1 MLYGKNK
8 QDLLWGLSAYNSLWI
23 SQLCECLLRACRWQE
38 EQSAA
43 AMLSGLASS
52 AIYRQTSGPSLV
64 HLSVAPSRETAISCA
79 ACHCALRSAVPLSR
93 VTSAYADCCCSFE
106 ESHWTE
112 WLINDQ
118 MLATLG
124 GPAGLS
130 RAYYAMATLF
140 PQAGRFQPPPSKRH
154 CISGKRGTDCGMC
167 NY

>member
-1 MLYGKNK
+1 MLYGKNT

-23 SQLCECLLRACRWQE
+23 SQLCECLLRACHWQE

-43 AMLSGLASS
+43 AML
-52 AIYRQTSGPSLV
+52 RQTSGPSLV
-64 HLSVAPSRETAISCA
+64 HLSVAPNRETAMYGA

-93 VTSAYADCCCSFE
+93 VTSAYADCCCSFK

-124 GPAGLS
+124 GSAGLS
-130 RAYYAMATLF
+130 REYYAMATLF
-140 PQAGRFQPPPSKRH
+140 PQAGRLQPPPSRRH
-154 CISGKRGTDCGMC
+154 CIIRQRGTDCGMC